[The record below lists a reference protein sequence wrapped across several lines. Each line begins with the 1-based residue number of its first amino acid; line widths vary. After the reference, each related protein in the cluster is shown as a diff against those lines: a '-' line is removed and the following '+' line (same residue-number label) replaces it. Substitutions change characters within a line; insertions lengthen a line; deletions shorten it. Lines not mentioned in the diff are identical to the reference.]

1 MVVKRKI
8 SILLALIL
16 SVAIFGGCSKISSSK
31 KLKDKKVINIGI
43 AQIIEHPALDLAKKG
58 FVDRLAEKGFKDGK
72 NIKIDFQNAQG
83 DMATIQTITQNFV
96 AQKNDII
103 YAIATPSVQAA
114 FNATKK
120 IPIVMTAITDP
131 VESGVVKS
139 LDKSG
144 TNVAGTSDKISIE
157 ENFKLMKDILPG
169 KKTIGILYNTSE
181 KNSEIQVKEAEE
193 KAKKFGFKIVK
204 KGITN
209 VNDIHQSLASIL
221 NEIDIMFIPT
231 DNTVASSMPFIS
243 NECNKKNIPIIGSEK
258 AHVEG
263 GALATSGID
272 YYKLGKESADVAIEI
287 INGKNPKD
295 MKVKFMKE
303 TKLSINLDAAK
314 KLNIKIPK
322 DIEDKAEK
330 VKGGKK

>member
-8 SILLALIL
+8 SILLALIF
-16 SVAIFGGCSKISSSK
+16 SVAIFGGCSKISSAK
-31 KLKDKKVINIGI
+31 TLKDKRVINIGI

-58 FVDRLAEKGFKDGK
+58 FVDRLAEKGFKDGE

-96 AQKNDII
+96 AQRSDII

-157 ENFKLMKDILPG
+157 ENFKLIKEILPG
-169 KKTIGILYNTSE
+169 KK
-181 KNSEIQVKEAEE
+181 
-193 KAKKFGFKIVK
+193 
-204 KGITN
+204 
-209 VNDIHQSLASIL
+209 
-221 NEIDIMFIPT
+221 P
-231 DNTVASSMPFIS
+231 
-243 NECNKKNIPIIGSEK
+243 
-258 AHVEG
+258 
-263 GALATSGID
+263 
-272 YYKLGKESADVAIEI
+272 
-287 INGKNPKD
+287 
-295 MKVKFMKE
+295 
-303 TKLSINLDAAK
+303 
-314 KLNIKIPK
+314 
-322 DIEDKAEK
+322 
-330 VKGGKK
+330 

>member
-1 MVVKRKI
+1 M
-8 SILLALIL
+8 
-16 SVAIFGGCSKISSSK
+16 
-31 KLKDKKVINIGI
+31 
-43 AQIIEHPALDLAKKG
+43 
-58 FVDRLAEKGFKDGK
+58 
-72 NIKIDFQNAQG
+72 
-83 DMATIQTITQNFV
+83 
-96 AQKNDII
+96 
-103 YAIATPSVQAA
+103 
-114 FNATKK
+114 
-120 IPIVMTAITDP
+120 
-131 VESGVVKS
+131 
-139 LDKSG
+139 
-144 TNVAGTSDKISIE
+144 AGTSDKISIE
-157 ENFKLMKDILPG
+157 ENFKLIKEILPG

-181 KNSEIQVKEAEE
+181 KNSEIQVREAEE
-193 KAKKFGFKIVK
+193 KAKEFGFKIIK

-303 TKLSINLDAAK
+303 TKLSINPEVAK
-314 KLNIKIPK
+314 KIKYK
-322 DIEDKAEK
+322 NTT
-330 VKGGKK
+330 GYRR

>member
-1 MVVKRKI
+1 
-8 SILLALIL
+8 
-16 SVAIFGGCSKISSSK
+16 
-31 KLKDKKVINIGI
+31 
-43 AQIIEHPALDLAKKG
+43 
-58 FVDRLAEKGFKDGK
+58 
-72 NIKIDFQNAQG
+72 
-83 DMATIQTITQNFV
+83 MATIQTITQNFV

-157 ENFKLMKDILPG
+157 ENFKLIKDILPG

-181 KNSEIQVKEAEE
+181 KNSEIQVRQAEE

-243 NECNKKNIPIIGSEK
+243 NECNKKSIPIIGSEK

-303 TKLSINLDAAK
+303 TKLSINPDVAK